1 MGADLFSAVLIGLV
15 SSAHCLGMCGG
26 VTMALGLQHHGFG
39 HLLGYNLGRISTY
52 GLLGVLMGA
61 GLSWLPDA
69 AMPVLRLIAALL
81 LILIALYYLNIAAW
95 ITRLEQLALPLW
107 RRLQPLSRRWL
118 PAKTPFQAYRLGMV
132 WGLLPCGLVYTA
144 LGFAATAANPVSSGI
159 LMLAFGAGTL
169 PSMLATGVFGQQF
182 KRGMNHPW
190 VRVLIGVLL
199 LIMALWMAT
208 HILPGGH

>member
-1 MGADLFSAVLIGLV
+1 MSADLLSAVLIGLI

-52 GLLGVLMGA
+52 ALLGVLVGS

-69 AMPVLRLIAALL
+69 AVPGLRLIAALL

-95 ITRLEQLALPLW
+95 ITRLEHLALPLW
-107 RRLQPLSRRWL
+107 RRVQPLTRRWL
-118 PAKTPFQAYRLGMV
+118 PAKSPVQAYRLGMV

-144 LGFAATAANPVSSGI
+144 LGFAGTAADPLASGL
-159 LMLAFGAGTL
+159 LMLAFGTGTL

-182 KRGMNHPW
+182 KRGMNQRW
-190 VRVLIGVLL
+190 VRLLIGLL
-199 LIMALWMAT
+199 LLFMALWMVS
-208 HILPGGH
+208 HSLPGGH

>member
-1 MGADLFSAVLIGLV
+1 MSADLFSAFLIGLI

-52 GLLGVLMGA
+52 ALLGVLIGS
-61 GLSWLPDA
+61 GLAWLPDA

-95 ITRLEQLALPLW
+95 ITQLEHLALPLW
-107 RRLQPLSRRWL
+107 RRVQPLTRRWL
-118 PAKTPFQAYRLGMV
+118 PAKNPFQAYRLGMV

-144 LGFAATAANPVSSGI
+144 LGFAGTAANPLGSGL
-159 LMLAFGAGTL
+159 LMLAFGTGTL
-169 PSMLATGVFGQQF
+169 PSMLATGVFGQQLH
-182 KRGMNHPW
+182 RGLNHRL
-190 VRVLIGVLL
+190 VRILIGVTL
-199 LIMALWMAT
+199 LIMALWMAS
-208 HILPGGH
+208 HSLPGGH

>member
-1 MGADLFSAVLIGLV
+1 MSADLFSAVLIGLV

-52 GLLGVLMGA
+52 ALLGVLIGA
-61 GLSWLPDA
+61 GLSWLPAA
-69 AMPVLRLIAALL
+69 AMPALRLIAAIL

-95 ITRLEQLALPLW
+95 ITRLERLALPLW
-107 RRLQPLSRRWL
+107 RRVQPLTRRWL
-118 PAKTPFQAYRLGMV
+118 PAKNPLQAYRLGLV

-144 LGFAATAANPVSSGI
+144 LGFAGTAANPLSSGL

-169 PSMLATGVFGQQF
+169 PSMLATGVFSQQF
-182 KRGMNHPW
+182 KKGMNHSL
-190 VRVLIGVLL
+190 VRLLIGILL
-199 LIMALWMAT
+199 LIMALWMAS
-208 HILPGGH
+208 HSLPGGH